1 MESLRGI
8 WLTGRRAGARRLLF
22 RARRRAQLRLI
33 NPYLAD
39 SLYRVEANGRIPSSS
54 ETTPELQEQL
64 AWLAHLRQRSHLDA
78 AWDVTAETIM
88 LLNQAPVPLRPPV
101 VWAAQP
107 IADPLWSFQLH
118 GWEWAWPKLI
128 DPEAHTA
135 VLNLWQDWLAQVP
148 FGQTLAWEPYPTS
161 RRLVVWAAACHLLPV
176 GKALVTAVARHAAYL
191 THHLERDLDNNHL
204 IANAKALAWAGL
216 LLPHLPQAAVWG
228 EMGLAWLWRSLQA
241 QVRSDGG
248 HVENSASY
256 HLAVWLDGLETA
268 LLCQTIGVPVPPEI
282 TNLLYR
288 MGMYALALRRPDGR
302 LPLLNDSI
310 QDEPLPLAAILELAA
325 RVLDKPEFSAP
336 DTLVQSQ
343 AFPDTGQVVF
353 RLGQEETYLLFDAG
367 DIGPDHCPGHGHADT
382 LGFELWYRGQ
392 PLIVDPGTYQYA
404 AGEWRDYFRSTAVH
418 STATVDGQNQ
428 TVFTGP
434 FRVGDLAHGRL
445 LSFDLAGEQ
454 PEAVGEH
461 DGYGRLP
468 DPVNHQ
474 RRIQSQSAT
483 KLTITDTFEG
493 QAVHQIALHFHLAST
508 QVELLAEDK
517 ALIRY
522 PGGTEL
528 KLRVAS
534 DAPSQLSLADA
545 WISRDWYQ
553 KERSV
558 ILTFQVEVQLPVTL
572 ITTIEIMSFRSH
584 Q

>member
-8 WLTGRRAGARRLLF
+8 WLTGRRAGVRRMLF
-22 RARRRAQLRLI
+22 RVRRRAQLRLL

-39 SLYRVEANGRIPSSS
+39 SLYMVEVNGRTPS
-54 ETTPELQEQL
+54 TLKPQPEVREQL
-64 AWLAHLRQRSHLDA
+64 TYLAHLRQRSHLDA
-78 AWDVTAETIM
+78 AWDVTAETIT
-88 LLNQAPVPLRPPV
+88 LLNQAAAPLQPPV
-101 VWAAQP
+101 AWPVRP

-128 DPEAHTA
+128 DPEAQTA
-135 VLNLWQDWLAQVP
+135 VLDLWQDWLAQVP
-148 FGQTLAWEPYPTS
+148 FGQTLAWEPYPAS

-176 GKALVTAVARHAAYL
+176 DEALVTAVARHAAYL
-191 THHLERDLDNNHL
+191 AYHLERDLDNNHL

-216 LLPHLPQAAVWG
+216 LLPHLPQAAVWR

-241 QVRSDGG
+241 QVRPDGG
-248 HVENSASY
+248 HVENSTSY
-256 HLAVWLDGLETA
+256 HLSVWLDGLETV
-268 LLCQTIGVPVPPEI
+268 LLCQTIGAPVPPEI
-282 TNLLYR
+282 TDLLYR
-288 MGMYALALRRPDGR
+288 MGLYAAALRRPDGR

-310 QDEPLPLAAILELAA
+310 QDEPLPLTAILELAA
-325 RVLDKPEFSAP
+325 NVLDKPEFLALDVP
-336 DTLVQSQ
+336 VKSQ

-353 RLGQEETYLLFDAG
+353 RLGQGETYLLFDAG

-382 LGFELWYRGQ
+382 LGFELWHRGE

-404 AGEWRDYFRSTAVH
+404 AGEWRDYFRGTAVH
-418 STATVDGQNQ
+418 STATVDEQNQ

-445 LSFDLAGEQ
+445 FSFDLAGDQ

-461 DGYGRLP
+461 DGYGRLS

-474 RRIQSQSAT
+474 RRIQGHSAT
-483 KLTITDTFEG
+483 KLTITDTFQG

-508 QVELLAEDK
+508 QVELLTENE

-522 PGGTEL
+522 SGGTKL

-534 DAPSQLSLADA
+534 DVPGQFIFTDA
-545 WISRDWYQ
+545 WISQEWYQ
-553 KERSV
+553 KERST

-572 ITTIEIMSFRSH
+572 TTTIEIMDFRSH